1 MSMAKRTVA
10 RKILAVVLYLL
21 KHGGT
26 YEEKELR
33 EEFSATKKT
42 G

>member
-1 MSMAKRTVA
+1 MAKRTVA

-26 YEEKELR
+26 YKEKELR
-33 EEFSATKKT
+33 KEFSTKKKT
-42 G
+42 R